1 MYEQVSTGPL
11 YDKAVQLLST
21 YRSVAA
27 RMGNA
32 RSSTQGKLD
41 RRLEQMSERISEALG
56 ELTDNELMALDCWRD
71 GVLPGLYEVDHT
83 AIVEKPYVSIRKI
96 LRWTEEHDVA
106 TNSIAKRDSTLNS
119 VFIVQIFNDY
129 SKFNKQFSTMLGVER
144 F

>member
-21 YRSVAA
+21 YRSLAA
-27 RMGNA
+27 RMSNA

-41 RRLEQMSERISEALG
+41 RRLEQLSERISEALG

-96 LRWTEEHDVA
+96 TRWTEEYDVA
-106 TNSIAKRDSTLNS
+106 DMVSEGIDDVEK
-119 VFIVQIFNDY
+119 I
-129 SKFNKQFSTMLGVER
+129 VER
-144 F
+144 SRHLNKFLSLPTDDCL

>member
-41 RRLEQMSERISEALG
+41 RRLEKLSERISETLS

-96 LRWTEEHDVA
+96 TRWTEEYDVSDMA
-106 TNSIAKRDSTLNS
+106 QPSDSDRDTTAASNSLLKRFMS
-119 VFIVQIFNDY
+119 VRDDDE
-129 SKFNKQFSTMLGVER
+129 L
-144 F
+144 

>member
-1 MYEQVSTGPL
+1 MYDEVSTGPL

-41 RRLEQMSERISEALG
+41 RRLEKLSERISETLS
-56 ELTDNELMALDCWRD
+56 ELTDNELMALDCWSD
-71 GVLPGLYEVDHT
+71 GLLPGLYEVDHT

-96 LRWTEEHDVA
+96 TRWTEEYDVA
-106 TNSIAKRDSTLNS
+106 VMAQPSDSDRDTTAASNSLLKRFMS
-119 VFIVQIFNDY
+119 VKDDDE
-129 SKFNKQFSTMLGVER
+129 L
-144 F
+144 

>member
-41 RRLEQMSERISEALG
+41 RRLEKLSERISETLS

-96 LRWTEEHDVA
+96 TRWTEEYDVA
-106 TNSIAKRDSTLNS
+106 DMAQPSDSDRYTTAASNSLLKRFMS
-119 VFIVQIFNDY
+119 VKDDDE
-129 SKFNKQFSTMLGVER
+129 L
-144 F
+144 

>member
-32 RSSTQGKLD
+32 KSSTQGKLD
-41 RRLEQMSERISEALG
+41 RRLEQLSERISEALG
-56 ELTDNELMALDCWRD
+56 ELTDNELMALDCWKD
-71 GVLPGLYEVDHT
+71 GVLPGIYEVDHT

-106 TNSIAKRDSTLNS
+106 DMAQPSDSDRDTTAASNSLLKRFMS
-119 VFIVQIFNDY
+119 VKDDDE
-129 SKFNKQFSTMLGVER
+129 L
-144 F
+144 

>member
-41 RRLEQMSERISEALG
+41 RRLEQLGERIAETLS
-56 ELTDNELMALDCWRD
+56 ELTDSERMALDCWRD
-71 GVLPGLYEVDHT
+71 GVLPGLYEVDHA
-83 AIVEKPYVSIRKI
+83 AIVEKPYVSIRKTT
-96 LRWTEEHDVA
+96 RWTEEYDVA
-106 TNSIAKRDSTLNS
+106 DMVSEDIDDVDKIAERSRYLN
-119 VFIVQIFNDY
+119 
-129 SKFNKQFSTMLGVER
+129 KFLSLPIDDCL
-144 F
+144 

>member
-1 MYEQVSTGPL
+1 MYDEVSTGPL

-41 RRLEQMSERISEALG
+41 RRLEKLSERISETLG

-71 GVLPGLYEVDHT
+71 GMLPGLYEVDHA
-83 AIVEKPYVSIRKI
+83 AIIEKPYVSIRKI
-96 LRWTEEHDVA
+96 TRWTEEYDVSDMA
-106 TNSIAKRDSTLNS
+106 QPSDSDRDTTAASNSLLKRFMS
-119 VFIVQIFNDY
+119 VRDDDE
-129 SKFNKQFSTMLGVER
+129 L
-144 F
+144 

>member
-1 MYEQVSTGPL
+1 MYDEVSTGPL

-41 RRLEQMSERISEALG
+41 RRLEKLSERISETLG

-106 TNSIAKRDSTLNS
+106 DMAQPSDSDRDTTAASNSLLKRFMS
-119 VFIVQIFNDY
+119 VKDDDE
-129 SKFNKQFSTMLGVER
+129 L
-144 F
+144 

>member
-1 MYEQVSTGPL
+1 MYDEVSTGPL

-41 RRLEQMSERISEALG
+41 RRLEKLSERISETLS

-96 LRWTEEHDVA
+96 TRWTEEYDVDDMA
-106 TNSIAKRDSTLNS
+106 QPSDSDRDTTAASNSLLKRFMS
-119 VFIVQIFNDY
+119 VKDDDE
-129 SKFNKQFSTMLGVER
+129 L
-144 F
+144 

>member
-41 RRLEQMSERISEALG
+41 RRLEKLSERISETLG
-56 ELTDNELMALDCWRD
+56 ELTDNELMALDCWKD
-71 GVLPGLYEVDHT
+71 GMLPGLYEVDHA
-83 AIVEKPYVSIRKI
+83 AIIEKPYVSIRKI
-96 LRWTEEHDVA
+96 TRWTEEYDVA
-106 TNSIAKRDSTLNS
+106 DMAQPSDNNTDTTAAESSLLKRFMS
-119 VFIVQIFNDY
+119 VKDDDD
-129 SKFNKQFSTMLGVER
+129 L
-144 F
+144 

>member
-41 RRLEQMSERISEALG
+41 RRLEQLSERISEALG
-56 ELTDNELMALDCWRD
+56 ELTDNELMALDCWKD
-71 GVLPGLYEVDHT
+71 GVLPGIYEVDHT

-106 TNSIAKRDSTLNS
+106 DMAQPSDSDRDTTAASNSLLKRFMS
-119 VFIVQIFNDY
+119 VKDDDE
-129 SKFNKQFSTMLGVER
+129 L
-144 F
+144 

>member
-41 RRLEQMSERISEALG
+41 RRLEKLSERISETLS

-96 LRWTEEHDVA
+96 TRWTEEYDVA
-106 TNSIAKRDSTLNS
+106 DMGQPSDSDRDTTAASNSLLKRFMS
-119 VFIVQIFNDY
+119 VKEDDE
-129 SKFNKQFSTMLGVER
+129 L
-144 F
+144 

>member
-1 MYEQVSTGPL
+1 MYDEVSTGPL

-27 RMGNA
+27 RMSNA

-41 RRLEQMSERISEALG
+41 RRLEQLSERIAEALG
-56 ELTDNELMALDCWRD
+56 ELTDNELMALDCWKD

-96 LRWTEEHDVA
+96 TRWTEEYDVA
-106 TNSIAKRDSTLNS
+106 DMGQPSDSDRDTTAASNSLLKRFMS
-119 VFIVQIFNDY
+119 VKDDDD
-129 SKFNKQFSTMLGVER
+129 L
-144 F
+144 

>member
-1 MYEQVSTGPL
+1 MYDEVSTGPL

-41 RRLEQMSERISEALG
+41 RRLEQLSERISEALG
-56 ELTDNELMALDCWRD
+56 ELTDNELMALDCWKD
-71 GVLPGLYEVDHT
+71 GVLPGLYEVDHA

-96 LRWTEEHDVA
+96 TRWTEEYDVA
-106 TNSIAKRDSTLNS
+106 DMVSEDIDDVDKIAERSRYLN
-119 VFIVQIFNDY
+119 
-129 SKFNKQFSTMLGVER
+129 KFLSLPIDDCL
-144 F
+144 

>member
-41 RRLEQMSERISEALG
+41 RRLEQLGERIAETLS
-56 ELTDNELMALDCWRD
+56 ELTDSERMALDCWRD
-71 GVLPGLYEVDHT
+71 GVLPGLYEVDHA
-83 AIVEKPYVSIRKI
+83 AIVEKPYVSIRKVT
-96 LRWTEEHDVA
+96 RWTEEYDVA
-106 TNSIAKRDSTLNS
+106 DMVSEGIDDVDK
-119 VFIVQIFNDY
+119 I
-129 SKFNKQFSTMLGVER
+129 VER
-144 F
+144 SRHLNKFLSLPADDCL

>member
-41 RRLEQMSERISEALG
+41 RRLEKLSERISETLG

-71 GVLPGLYEVDHT
+71 GMLPGLYEVDHA

-96 LRWTEEHDVA
+96 TRWTEEYDVA
-106 TNSIAKRDSTLNS
+106 DMGQPSDSDRDTTAASNSLLKRFMS
-119 VFIVQIFNDY
+119 VKDDDD
-129 SKFNKQFSTMLGVER
+129 L
-144 F
+144 

>member
-1 MYEQVSTGPL
+1 MYDEVSTGPL

-41 RRLEQMSERISEALG
+41 RRLEQLSERISEALG

-71 GVLPGLYEVDHT
+71 GVLPGLYEVDHA

-96 LRWTEEHDVA
+96 TRWTEEYDVA
-106 TNSIAKRDSTLNS
+106 DMVSENIDDVDKIAERSRHLN
-119 VFIVQIFNDY
+119 
-129 SKFNKQFSTMLGVER
+129 KFLSLPIDDCL
-144 F
+144 

>member
-1 MYEQVSTGPL
+1 MYDEVSTGPL

-41 RRLEQMSERISEALG
+41 RRLEQLSERISEALG
-56 ELTDNELMALDCWRD
+56 ELTDNELTALDCWKD
-71 GVLPGLYEVDHT
+71 GVLPGIYEVDHT

-96 LRWTEEHDVA
+96 MRWTEEHDLADMVPEGIDDVDK
-106 TNSIAKRDSTLNS
+106 IAERSRQLNKFLS
-119 VFIVQIFNDY
+119 LPTDDY
-129 SKFNKQFSTMLGVER
+129 L
-144 F
+144 

>member
-41 RRLEQMSERISEALG
+41 RRLEKLSERISETLS

-96 LRWTEEHDVA
+96 TRWTEEYDVA
-106 TNSIAKRDSTLNS
+106 DMGQASDSDRDTTAASNSLLKRFMS
-119 VFIVQIFNDY
+119 VKEDDE
-129 SKFNKQFSTMLGVER
+129 L
-144 F
+144 

>member
-1 MYEQVSTGPL
+1 MYDEVSTGPL

-41 RRLEQMSERISEALG
+41 RRLEQLSERISEALA

-71 GVLPGLYEVDHT
+71 GVLPGLYEVDHA

-96 LRWTEEHDVA
+96 TRWTEEYDVA
-106 TNSIAKRDSTLNS
+106 DMVSEDIDDVDKIAERSRHLN
-119 VFIVQIFNDY
+119 
-129 SKFNKQFSTMLGVER
+129 KFLSLPIDDCL
-144 F
+144 

>member
-1 MYEQVSTGPL
+1 MYDEVSTGPL

-32 RSSTQGKLD
+32 KSSTQGKLD
-41 RRLEQMSERISEALG
+41 RRLEQLSERISEALG

-71 GVLPGLYEVDHT
+71 GVLPGLYEVDHA

-96 LRWTEEHDVA
+96 TRWTEEYDVA
-106 TNSIAKRDSTLNS
+106 DMVSEDIDDVDKIAERSRYLN
-119 VFIVQIFNDY
+119 
-129 SKFNKQFSTMLGVER
+129 KFLSLPIDDCL
-144 F
+144 

>member
-41 RRLEQMSERISEALG
+41 RRLEQLSERISEALG
-56 ELTDNELMALDCWRD
+56 ELTDNELMALDCWKD
-71 GVLPGLYEVDHT
+71 GMLPGLYEVDHA
-83 AIVEKPYVSIRKI
+83 AIIEKPYVSIRKI
-96 LRWTEEHDVA
+96 TRWTEEYDVA
-106 TNSIAKRDSTLNS
+106 DMAQPSDNNTGTAVAESSLLKKFLSVRDDDEL
-119 VFIVQIFNDY
+119 
-129 SKFNKQFSTMLGVER
+129 
-144 F
+144 

>member
-32 RSSTQGKLD
+32 KSSTQGKLD
-41 RRLEQMSERISEALG
+41 RRLEQLSERISEALG

-71 GVLPGLYEVDHT
+71 GVLPGLYEVDHA

-96 LRWTEEHDVA
+96 TRWTEEYDVA
-106 TNSIAKRDSTLNS
+106 DMVSEDIDDVDKIAERSRYLN
-119 VFIVQIFNDY
+119 
-129 SKFNKQFSTMLGVER
+129 KFLSLPIDDCL
-144 F
+144 

>member
-1 MYEQVSTGPL
+1 MYDEVSTGPL

-41 RRLEQMSERISEALG
+41 RRLEQLSERISEALG
-56 ELTDNELMALDCWRD
+56 ELTDNELTALDCWKD
-71 GVLPGLYEVDHT
+71 GVLPGIYEVDHT

-96 LRWTEEHDVA
+96 MRWTEEHDVA
-106 TNSIAKRDSTLNS
+106 DMAQPSDSDRDTTAASNSLLKRFMS
-119 VFIVQIFNDY
+119 VKDDDE
-129 SKFNKQFSTMLGVER
+129 L
-144 F
+144 

>member
-1 MYEQVSTGPL
+1 MYDEVSTGPL

-41 RRLEQMSERISEALG
+41 RRLEQLSERISEALG
-56 ELTDNELMALDCWRD
+56 ELTDNELMALDCWKD
-71 GVLPGLYEVDHT
+71 GMLPGLYEVDHA

-96 LRWTEEHDVA
+96 TRWTEEYDVA
-106 TNSIAKRDSTLNS
+106 DMGQASDSDRDTTAASNSLLKRFMS
-119 VFIVQIFNDY
+119 VRDDDE
-129 SKFNKQFSTMLGVER
+129 L
-144 F
+144 

>member
-1 MYEQVSTGPL
+1 MYDEVSTGPL

-41 RRLEQMSERISEALG
+41 RRLEQLSERISEALG
-56 ELTDNELMALDCWRD
+56 ELTDNELMALDCWKD
-71 GVLPGLYEVDHT
+71 GVLPGIYEVDHT

-106 TNSIAKRDSTLNS
+106 DMAQPSDSDRDTTAASNSLLKRFMS
-119 VFIVQIFNDY
+119 VKDDDE
-129 SKFNKQFSTMLGVER
+129 L
-144 F
+144 

>member
-1 MYEQVSTGPL
+1 MYDEVSTGPL

-32 RSSTQGKLD
+32 KSSTQGKLD
-41 RRLEQMSERISEALG
+41 RRLEQLSERISEALG

-71 GVLPGLYEVDHT
+71 GVLPELYEVDHA

-96 LRWTEEHDVA
+96 TRWTEEYDVA
-106 TNSIAKRDSTLNS
+106 DMVSEDIDDVDKIAERSRYLN
-119 VFIVQIFNDY
+119 
-129 SKFNKQFSTMLGVER
+129 KFLSLPIDDCL
-144 F
+144 

>member
-1 MYEQVSTGPL
+1 MYDEVSTGPL

-41 RRLEQMSERISEALG
+41 RRLEQLSERISEALG

-71 GVLPGLYEVDHT
+71 GVLPGLYEVDHA

-96 LRWTEEHDVA
+96 TRWTEEYDVA
-106 TNSIAKRDSTLNS
+106 DMVSEDIDDVDKIAERSRYLN
-119 VFIVQIFNDY
+119 
-129 SKFNKQFSTMLGVER
+129 KFLSLPIDDCL
-144 F
+144 

>member
-41 RRLEQMSERISEALG
+41 RRLEQLSERISEALG
-56 ELTDNELMALDCWRD
+56 ELTDNELMALDCWKD
-71 GVLPGLYEVDHT
+71 GMLPGLYEVDHA
-83 AIVEKPYVSIRKI
+83 AIIEKPYVSIRKI
-96 LRWTEEHDVA
+96 TRWTEEYDVA
-106 TNSIAKRDSTLNS
+106 DIAQPSDSDRDTIAASNSLLKRFMS
-119 VFIVQIFNDY
+119 VKDDDD
-129 SKFNKQFSTMLGVER
+129 L
-144 F
+144 